1 HALDL
6 FRSPELIGIA
16 ALLALALGTWRGLI
30 KWQASATLFTAALA
44 LTPLIV
50 FNQQIITGRSLQPIH
65 YEQFI
70 INYVSM
76 VAVVLVFALLWRAG
90 VARKIPALALA
101 CVALAAFGW
110 GFLEMRAPRDI
121 FLEHNRQRDEAVPAI
136 MRLKELARSL
146 PAETGAH
153 PIVFSSDDF
162 LSESLPTYTP
172 LGVLWARHMHVFS
185 GVTLEEN
192 KERIFQQLYYEGT
205 SARDFDDLA
214 HNDFQVLL
222 ALFGWERANHNLTV
236 NLRPITEE
244 EVNAEIRNYSDYI

>member
-1 HALDL
+1 
-6 FRSPELIGIA
+6 
-16 ALLALALGTWRGLI
+16 
-30 KWQASATLFTAALA
+30 
-44 LTPLIV
+44 
-50 FNQQIITGRSLQPIH
+50 
-65 YEQFI
+65 
-70 INYVSM
+70 
-76 VAVVLVFALLWRAG
+76 
-90 VARKIPALALA
+90 
-101 CVALAAFGW
+101 
-110 GFLEMRAPRDI
+110 MRAPRDI
-121 FLEHNRQRDEAVPAI
+121 LLEHNLQRDETVPAI

-146 PAETGAH
+146 PAENGAH

-162 LSESLPTYTP
+162 LSESLPTYAP

-244 EVNAEIRNYSDYI
+244 EVNAEIRNYSDYITAFDHERAQHPTLSYVVTTLDDHFDFTNLDRWYTRDAGELVGKFMLYRVKLR